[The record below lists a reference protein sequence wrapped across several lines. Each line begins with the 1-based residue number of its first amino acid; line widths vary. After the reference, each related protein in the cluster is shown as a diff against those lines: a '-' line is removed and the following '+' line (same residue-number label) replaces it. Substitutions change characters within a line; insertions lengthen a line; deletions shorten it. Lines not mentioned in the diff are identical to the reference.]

1 MTTKPLHGIKV
12 LDLTRVLAGPYC
24 TMLLAD
30 MGADVVKVE
39 RPGAGDDTR
48 AYGPPFVNGE
58 SAYFMSVNRNKRS
71 LTLNLKHAD
80 GLKVLERLIATA
92 DVLVENFRPGTME
105 SFGYEYEKA
114 REVNP
119 RLIFC
124 AISGFGHTGPKAALP
139 GYDLIIQAKA
149 ASPASLAA
157 RTARRTRSAPRRA
170 TWWPA

>member
-71 LTLNLKHAD
+71 LTLNPQARRRVE
-80 GLKVLERLIATA
+80 GAGTA
-92 DVLVENFRPGTME
+92 DRHCGRAGGEFP
-105 SFGYEYEKA
+105 
-114 REVNP
+114 
-119 RLIFC
+119 
-124 AISGFGHTGPKAALP
+124 
-139 GYDLIIQAKA
+139 
-149 ASPASLAA
+149 
-157 RTARRTRSAPRRA
+157 ARRHGVVRL
-170 TWWPA
+170 